1 MAETDEIDALTSR
14 ARQLEEENALLRSMQ
29 SPGGDHAAL
38 KAENVMLRNE
48 LSGVRGAARPD
59 GHGPVDEPMPRTLEE
74 FNALP
79 PHRREAVARQMTRQQ
94 RDQVLGRSAQD
105 EGRES
110 YL

>member
-1 MAETDEIDALTSR
+1 MTDEIEALLAR

-38 KAENVMLRNE
+38 QAENVMLRGE
-48 LSGVRGAARPD
+48 LDRVREASRAAAPQPETTD
-59 GHGPVDEPMPRTLEE
+59 APRTLEQ

-79 PHRREAVARQMTRQQ
+79 PPQRQAVAQKMSRQQ
-94 RDQVLGRSAQD
+94 RDELLGRSQARKD
-105 EGRES
+105 RKV